1 MVELALSPISPSDL
15 TRDQDLLVGGPGCLP
30 QLRSSCCFWGWLCHL
45 QLQRVTHRHS
55 PSLQNHRFK
64 APPPLCANTNTSPTR
79 VSNHLRYGRESS
91 DFR

>member
-45 QLQRVTHRHS
+45 QLQVSLSLMIHVVSDSVFPKRSIKMLS
-55 PSLQNHRFK
+55 P
-64 APPPLCANTNTSPTR
+64 
-79 VSNHLRYGRESS
+79 VSSVPCIKG
-91 DFR
+91 D